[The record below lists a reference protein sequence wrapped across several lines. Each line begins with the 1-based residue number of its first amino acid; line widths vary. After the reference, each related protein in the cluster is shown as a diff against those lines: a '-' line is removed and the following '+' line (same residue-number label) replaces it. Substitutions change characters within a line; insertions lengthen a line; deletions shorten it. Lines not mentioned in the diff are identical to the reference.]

1 MVITYFSI
9 KLKYRR
15 GKEISAW
22 FNNYSILKMILDYL
36 IVFVSTFYC
45 YSYHVYWIL
54 LKQKY
59 MLQVYKVFILKYFI
73 SLEAKEERN
82 FSSDNQVYN
91 VRIEWKL

>member
-36 IVFVSTFYC
+36 IVFVSIFYC